1 MKGYHNTR
9 SSRRSVKNV
18 ELCQGRQELNAHAGL
33 IPAVN
38 FLMKHGFVSK
48 IEQVLNHQTGVTGVS
63 DAVFMILLPLV
74 VIVEVACSISLILTD
89 WSDSVLYRTPPIL
102 LIDIFH
108 LTGTDSNRY
117 NLHTQRE

>member
-18 ELCQGRQELNAHAGL
+18 EICQGRQELNAHAGL

-48 IEQVLNHQTGVTGVS
+48 IEQAPNHQTGVTEVS
-63 DAVFMILLPLV
+63 DTVYMILLPLV
-74 VIVEVACSISLILTD
+74 VIVEVACSKSLILTD
-89 WSDSVLYRTPPIL
+89 WSGSALYRTPPIL
-102 LIDIFH
+102 LIDIFS
-108 LTGTDSNRY
+108 LNRY
-117 NLHTQRE
+117 GF

>member
-9 SSRRSVKNV
+9 SSRSSVKNV

-48 IEQVLNHQTGVTGVS
+48 IEQAPNHQTGVTEVS
-63 DAVFMILLPLV
+63 DAVYMILLPLV
-74 VIVEVACSISLILTD
+74 VIADVACSVSLILTD
-89 WSDSVLYRTPPIL
+89 WSDFVLYRTPPIL
-102 LIDIFH
+102 LIDIFS
-108 LTGTDSNRY
+108 LNRY
-117 NLHTQRE
+117 GL

>member
-1 MKGYHNTR
+1 MKSYHNTR

-48 IEQVLNHQTGVTGVS
+48 IEQAPNHQTGVTGVS
-63 DAVFMILLPLV
+63 DAVYMILLPLV

-89 WSDSVLYRTPPIL
+89 WSGSALYSTPPIL
-102 LIDIFH
+102 LIDIFS
-108 LTGTDSNRY
+108 LNRY
-117 NLHTQRE
+117 GF

>member
-9 SSRRSVKNV
+9 SPRRSVKNI
-18 ELCQGRQELNAHAGL
+18 ELCQGRQELNAYAGL

-38 FLMKHGFVSK
+38 FLMRNGFVSK
-48 IEQVLNHQTGVTGVS
+48 IEQAPNHLTGVTGIS
-63 DAVFMILLPLV
+63 DAVYMILLPLV

-102 LIDIFH
+102 LIDIVS
-108 LTGTDSNRY
+108 LNRY
-117 NLHTQRE
+117 GF

>member
-18 ELCQGRQELNAHAGL
+18 DLCQGRQELNVHAGL

-48 IEQVLNHQTGVTGVS
+48 IEQAPNHQTGVTEVS
-63 DAVFMILLPLV
+63 DAVYMILLPLV
-74 VIVEVACSISLILTD
+74 VIVEVTCSISLILTD
-89 WSDSVLYRTPPIL
+89 WSDFVLYRTPPIL
-102 LIDIFH
+102 LIDIFS
-108 LTGTDSNRY
+108 LNRY
-117 NLHTQRE
+117 GF